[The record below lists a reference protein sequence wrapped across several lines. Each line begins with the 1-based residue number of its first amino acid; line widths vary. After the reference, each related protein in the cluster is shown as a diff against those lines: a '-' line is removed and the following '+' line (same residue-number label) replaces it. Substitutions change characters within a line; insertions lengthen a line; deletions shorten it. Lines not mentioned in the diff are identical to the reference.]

1 MDHQILLDVDLT
13 VQEFWIFLEFC
24 DVWFLISFPRN
35 QLLITIG
42 PTSFLV
48 DCNSQ
53 FGVVHQLVVAP
64 DQPLQKYPKNPE
76 MFLDHEIL
84 HPIRSSG
91 PYFLFQFPF
100 RSTSQLTR
108 PLIRG
113 LSASVYFQAICQS
126 YAPVNVVLLGQVS
139 CCYKT

>member
-1 MDHQILLDVDLT
+1 MLHFLMVNVIFQTFTLPYFNVFHYTATNPMLLTKQKILKKKVDHQILLDVDLT

-53 FGVVHQLVVAP
+53 FGVVH
-64 DQPLQKYPKNPE
+64 
-76 MFLDHEIL
+76 
-84 HPIRSSG
+84 
-91 PYFLFQFPF
+91 
-100 RSTSQLTR
+100 
-108 PLIRG
+108 
-113 LSASVYFQAICQS
+113 
-126 YAPVNVVLLGQVS
+126 
-139 CCYKT
+139 